1 MRNVLI
7 SSTDFELFDS
17 DMTAQDY
24 EFFQKHKG
32 AFKSLL
38 EDQSQEQKQK
48 FVDAFQEFSVNHG
61 CIKNF
66 PVKNDNILALVD
78 KAIQYLNESFV
89 NGRFSK
95 AKCLVTDA
103 VCLAQ
108 NRPVMQYI
116 GSSNHAKNPFIH
128 KDSRDVFRRLFGEPI
143 ENETCLKVM
152 CVLPLYIKFGGSI
165 CRYLKRWLEAGKLD
179 ELGVTSLT
187 AIPLSAL
194 LKSKSTSNTGTDQG
208 LANTPQSSV
217 RVLTSEVSSSSN
229 TMVAVATVGGRNSG
243 SLNKANSSDEDND
256 DVDDD
261 DDDDNWHTKVIRGI
275 QSVLTDRAGPSPI
288 EYMEVYKRDK
298 DGSYRRL
305 REDFHLG
312 KPHPNQEF
320 EERCRK
326 KEEERIEGS
335 RLHEVIMKDYSESQI
350 QIKRHQCA
358 NCKKVEKERGMYK
371 KCGRCKGKGTK
382 FYCSRKCQEED
393 WVSRHREDHSVELPS

>member
-1 MRNVLI
+1 
-7 SSTDFELFDS
+7 
-17 DMTAQDY
+17 
-24 EFFQKHKG
+24 
-32 AFKSLL
+32 
-38 EDQSQEQKQK
+38 
-48 FVDAFQEFSVNHG
+48 
-61 CIKNF
+61 
-66 PVKNDNILALVD
+66 
-78 KAIQYLNESFV
+78 
-89 NGRFSK
+89 
-95 AKCLVTDA
+95 
-103 VCLAQ
+103 
-108 NRPVMQYI
+108 
-116 GSSNHAKNPFIH
+116 
-128 KDSRDVFRRLFGEPI
+128 
-143 ENETCLKVM
+143 M

-165 CRYLKRWLEAGKLD
+165 CRYLKRWLEGGKLD

-208 LANTPQSSV
+208 SANTPQSSV
-217 RVLTSEVSSSSN
+217 RVLTSDVSSSSN

-256 DVDDD
+256 DVD

-358 NCKKVEKERGMYK
+358 NCKKVEKERGVYK
-371 KCGRCKGKGTK
+371 KCGR
-382 FYCSRKCQEED
+382 
-393 WVSRHREDHSVELPS
+393 